1 MSYQY
6 DNLGNQLRI
15 VDPAL
20 GTRVNTYDAL
30 GRLLT
35 TGRLDTA
42 TSTVQGITTNVYDV
56 RGRVVTSTG
65 PQILNT
71 VSNVTHQARITT
83 TYDSNNNATAVVVS
97 DLTGGDPSRTTGTD
111 FDNNDRPW
119 RETRAGKITH
129 NPLRPDRPG

>member
-1 MSYQY
+1 MVPIGSLISVTDRTTKIVSYQY

-35 TGRLDTA
+35 TGRLNTA

-65 PQILNT
+65 LRT
-71 VSNVTHQARITT
+71 LE
-83 TYDSNNNATAVVVS
+83 DSGPT
-97 DLTGGDPSRTTGTD
+97 
-111 FDNNDRPW
+111 
-119 RETRAGKITH
+119 
-129 NPLRPDRPG
+129 